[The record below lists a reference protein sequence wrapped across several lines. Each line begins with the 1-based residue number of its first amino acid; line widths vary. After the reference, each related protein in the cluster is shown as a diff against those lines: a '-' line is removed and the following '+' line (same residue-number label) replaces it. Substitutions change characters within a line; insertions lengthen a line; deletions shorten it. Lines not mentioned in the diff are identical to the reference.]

1 MNKFIPYIL
10 VLGAVLL
17 SAAYYLN
24 TEQNAGLLPQDL
36 GAPRENSE
44 GMVTV
49 AITYLNPTSS
59 QYGNSLAFQVM
70 LNTHSVN
77 LDVYDPKEQAYI
89 RTGNGQVIKPTSWDE
104 AEGSGGHH
112 RNGVLLFPKTGTT
125 PEKGNFEIIMEDLAG
140 IDRRI
145 FSW

>member
-17 SAAYYLN
+17 GAAYYLN
-24 TEQNAGLLPQDL
+24 TEQNAGASPQGLDV
-36 GAPRENSE
+36 PRENSE

-59 QYGNSLAFQVM
+59 QYGDSLAFQVT

-77 LDVYDPKEQAYI
+77 LDLYNPKELAYI
-89 RTGNGQVIKPTSWDE
+89 RTDNGQVIQPTSWDE
-104 AEGSGGHH
+104 AEESGGHH
-112 RNGVLLFPKTGTT
+112 RSGILLFPKTGTT
-125 PEKGNFEIIMEDLAG
+125 LEKGNFELIMEDLAG
-140 IDRRI
+140 IDMRV